1 MSPRMFLFVSLLT
14 PIVASGASAATC
26 PSSGYTASS
35 GALSLTSNCTV
46 TGNISLSGTATMTMT
61 GATLTV
67 AGNVT
72 LAGSSALTVTNGELA
87 FPQHSFNQY
96 AINLSNNSQM
106 TIDNSTVSTNLTGA
120 NQFTVTL
127 TASNSA
133 TLTVTNSSLLANSH
147 ILGNFNNTSTLIES
161 GSTDVP
167 TEVYPTSQAKV
178 TISGGT
184 FGTLWLDY
192 KSGNTGTINLPVQS
206 VSGVFSMNTSI
217 PSGWSTA
224 ITSSVGGLGVISR
237 PGSHVTINGNGLN
250 TLSNQPSF
258 RVAYWLENNTS
269 NISINGTTEFAI
281 GGCPVT
287 KTLTDQQRT
296 LTLKGVCLSN
306 YVWQIYTENTGAF
319 TNTITGGVLA
329 EVGVL
334 GPTANLT
341 LANATVQTASLD
353 ADKGKLTVTGTDIWA
368 LDIRAID
375 GGILTLNNTDTI
387 NGSLIAA
394 QGAGSVL
401 TFGNAKAEPNG
412 LATQTN
418 CDGINGLPPNIDG
431 VPLCNVGNPL
441 HACPVVQAA
450 SGGASY
456 VGSMTSC
463 TPS

>member
-14 PIVASGASAATC
+14 PLVASGASAATC

-192 KSGNTGTINLPVQS
+192 GPGTPARSIFRSSQFRASSASIRHRLRVVYRHHIEHRRPRSHLKARIPRHHQRQWIEHPFQS
-206 VSGVFSMNTSI
+206 
-217 PSGWSTA
+217 A
-224 ITSSVGGLGVISR
+224 ILQGRL
-237 PGSHVTINGNGLN
+237 
-250 TLSNQPSF
+250 
-258 RVAYWLENNTS
+258 
-269 NISINGTTEFAI
+269 
-281 GGCPVT
+281 
-287 KTLTDQQRT
+287 
-296 LTLKGVCLSN
+296 
-306 YVWQIYTENTGAF
+306 
-319 TNTITGGVLA
+319 LA
-329 EVGVL
+329 GE
-334 GPTANLT
+334 
-341 LANATVQTASLD
+341 QH
-353 ADKGKLTVTGTDIWA
+353 K
-368 LDIRAID
+368 
-375 GGILTLNNTDTI
+375 
-387 NGSLIAA
+387 
-394 QGAGSVL
+394 QY
-401 TFGNAKAEPNG
+401 F
-412 LATQTN
+412 
-418 CDGINGLPPNIDG
+418 
-431 VPLCNVGNPL
+431 
-441 HACPVVQAA
+441 H
-450 SGGASY
+450 
-456 VGSMTSC
+456 
-463 TPS
+463 